1 MSDIEASELLKKLI
15 TDLKN
20 AEKELEES
28 DTFATLQSRMEEIE
42 EKAKQKDF
50 LMS

>member
-20 AEKELEES
+20 AEKIMKENKV
-28 DTFATLQSRMEEIE
+28 IW
-42 EKAKQKDF
+42 K
-50 LMS
+50 